1 MKLNKIFFLFVVIC
15 IYYSL
20 IFNANASQINETEYF
35 YTIKSVKIEGL
46 ITEKIDNMQQFALN
60 KAKQKALEEILAK
73 LGHSDII
80 LTEVNLNSCINS
92 YKIIDEYYDNEYYS
106 MMANFDFNK
115 SIIQD
120 YIQNDIENKNN
131 KKNKE
136 KLVNAVVVLN
146 ENYDIVSEY
155 VTFKQ
160 WLIKN
165 KITYKPLK
173 ITKQQISIR
182 LLNIYESNIYK
193 TLKKLGLNGSIY
205 LE

>member
-1 MKLNKIFFLFVVIC
+1 M
-15 IYYSL
+15 

-60 KAKQKALEEILAK
+60 NAKQKALEEILAK

-106 MMANFDFNK
+106 MIANFDFNK

-120 YIQNDIENKNN
+120 YIQNDKKKKKK
-131 KKNKE
+131 KKNCK
-136 KLVNAVVVLN
+136 
-146 ENYDIVSEY
+146 
-155 VTFKQ
+155 
-160 WLIKN
+160 
-165 KITYKPLK
+165 KP
-173 ITKQQISIR
+173 
-182 LLNIYESNIYK
+182 
-193 TLKKLGLNGSIY
+193 
-205 LE
+205 